1 MKGSIVLKTI
11 LGTFINCIVLV
22 LISLGI
28 SCIYGLALKDT
39 LFIIS
44 LAVLVI
50 EVFLNISGNSFGISI
65 QSLGQINSQYVS
77 TVDLEAQEH
86 EHINNKPTFHVKD
99 IINFTLIISSLVI
112 FIISFVIF

>member
-1 MKGSIVLKTI
+1 MKGNIVLKTI

-28 SCIYGLALKDT
+28 SRIYGLALKDT

-77 TVDLEAQEH
+77 TVDLEVQEH
-86 EHINNKPTFHVKD
+86 ENTFHVKD